1 MRLVRNLKAISPLIA
16 TIILIAIAV
25 AGGLLVY
32 ALFTSTTGVA
42 ATKGQVQIESM
53 DLVKSTGEDV
63 IFTITI
69 KNVGSKPVTELK
81 ITLNGEDTAVI
92 PLSSDPLQPGQSYS
106 YSASSKAGELTKTY
120 VVGNSY
126 IVEVD
131 AKYSDES
138 TSSIVTSV
146 MCRS

>member
-16 TIILIAIAV
+16 TIILVAIAV

-42 ATKGQVQIESM
+42 ATKGQVQIETM
-53 DLVKSTGEDV
+53 DLVKPTEGDV

-69 KNVGSKPVTELK
+69 KNVGSKPVTG
-81 ITLNGEDTAVI
+81 LNILLPNGTSVEPEFETI
-92 PLSSDPLQPGQSYS
+92 QPGQSFA
-106 YSASSKAGELTKTY
+106 YSAEFAPESF

-126 IVEVD
+126 LVEVD
-131 AKYSDES
+131 AEYSDGS
-138 TSSIVTSV
+138 TSSIVSSV

>member
-42 ATKGQVQIESM
+42 ATKGQVQIETM
-53 DLVKSTGEDV
+53 DLVKPTEGNV

-69 KNVGSKPVTELK
+69 KNVGSKPVTGLT
-81 ITLNGEDTAVI
+81 ILLPNGTSVEPDFETI
-92 PLSSDPLQPGQSYS
+92 QPGQSFAYRAEFT
-106 YSASSKAGELTKTY
+106 SAQFDA

-126 IVEVD
+126 LVEVD
-131 AKYSDES
+131 AEYSDGS
-138 TSSIVTSV
+138 TSSIVSSV